1 MSATVLERRNAD
13 GVLLRY
19 EVGAREAFH
28 DDRRLQPSD
37 RLRMAVLRS
46 ERELGDLRTMVDCLS
61 DDLSLEALEHFEWA
75 LHTIEATLVMARAEL
90 GIEEYAA

>member
-46 ERELGDLRTMVDCLS
+46 EREIRAMRTMIECLE
-61 DDLSLEALEHFEWA
+61 DVLSEAAAEHFEFA
-75 LHTIEATLVMARAEL
+75 FRTIETTLAYARAEL
-90 GIEEYAA
+90 GMAGAA